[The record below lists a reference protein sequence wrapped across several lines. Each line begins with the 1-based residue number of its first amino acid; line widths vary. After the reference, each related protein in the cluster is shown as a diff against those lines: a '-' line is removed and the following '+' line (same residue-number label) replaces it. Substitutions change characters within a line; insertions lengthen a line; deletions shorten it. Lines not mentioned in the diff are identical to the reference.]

1 MTKQECITYVEA
13 HLETRYA
20 TKNGAYKAK
29 RYITPAGA
37 VNHSIG
43 VAQPSAD
50 VIFNLMNKESSGW
63 GVNAILGDFHL
74 GEGKIILAMPLTA
87 RPWGCGAGKNGS
99 WNNSKVQWEV
109 CEPAGHTY
117 SGGTMVNYDVAKK
130 YYEQAVSCGSEIAK
144 NNLKNVQSV
153 LLIKQREKTKKKTI
167 LITSIT
173 GIIIF
178 VAIIVL
184 VACLT

>member
-29 RYITPAGA
+29 RYITPAGV

-50 VIFNLMNKESSGW
+50 VMFNLMNKESSRW

-74 GEGKIILAMPLTA
+74 GEHVIFLD
-87 RPWGCGAGKNGS
+87 W
-99 WNNSKVQWEV
+99 SK
-109 CEPAGHTY
+109 
-117 SGGTMVNYDVAKK
+117 
-130 YYEQAVSCGSEIAK
+130 
-144 NNLKNVQSV
+144 
-153 LLIKQREKTKKKTI
+153 
-167 LITSIT
+167 
-173 GIIIF
+173 
-178 VAIIVL
+178 
-184 VACLT
+184 